1 MYQLEKQHAKGKL
14 HAIERIT
21 SLLDHNS
28 FREIQSGV
36 TNLEETFGIKPGQF
50 PYDGVITGYGSIG
63 GRKVFIYSEDFT
75 VIGGTLGKQHGFKIA
90 NVIKLAIKNRCPII
104 GINDSRRSKNTG
116 RR

>member
-36 TNLEETFGIKPGQF
+36 TNLEETFW
-50 PYDGVITGYGSIG
+50 
-63 GRKVFIYSEDFT
+63 
-75 VIGGTLGKQHGFKIA
+75 
-90 NVIKLAIKNRCPII
+90 N
-104 GINDSRRSKNTG
+104 
-116 RR
+116 